1 MDDLDKAASFGV
13 DVAPRL
19 STSPLDGA
27 RHNAFAKQESSA
39 VVGCPVWVSLVRA
52 FASYR
57 PFACT
62 IGVAASRYAHRPT
75 HATEMLL
82 FVIAPIGLIGT
93 GLLCMAWKS
102 LLKLFDA
109 RTRQLR

>member
-1 MDDLDKAASFGV
+1 MPSLNKNHLPWWAAPYGFRWF
-13 DVAPRL
+13 APL
-19 STSPLDGA
+19 LLIA
-27 RHNAFAKQESSA
+27 
-39 VVGCPVWVSLVRA
+39 L
-52 FASYR
+52 
-57 PFACT
+57 FACT